1 VKIESKVKLL
11 NCYNVELSQR
21 RKPLCDSTI
30 QPFNNST
37 NSAFTLIEVILAIG
51 VASIVLIAAN
61 AVFFT
66 ALHLRNATADVVDAA
81 SPIDQSLA
89 LLRRDLECAVTPKAS
104 GVLSGDFKIG
114 NVTSTG
120 ISDPVSAEIY
130 TATGALSDSAP
141 WGDIQRV
148 TYELKNSTTGNAAG
162 KDLYRSVTRNILATA
177 TPDVEDQ
184 LMIRG
189 VDSVEFSAYDGS
201 QWNDSWD
208 TTDTTS
214 ANTNLPVAVR
224 VEIQLAGSGKN
235 DSPIEILVPIDSQ
248 TRTNSTSTVGG
259 S

>member
-1 VKIESKVKLL
+1 VKIE
-11 NCYNVELSQR
+11 
-21 RKPLCDSTI
+21 T
-30 QPFNNST
+30 NNAA
-37 NSAFTLIEVILAIG
+37 AFTLIEMILAIG

-61 AVFFT
+61 AAFFT
-66 ALHLRNATADVVDAA
+66 ALHLRDATADAVDAA
-81 SPIDQSLA
+81 SPIDQSLT
-89 LLRRDLECAVTPKAS
+89 LLRRDLQCAVTPKAS

-120 ISDPVSAEIY
+120 ISDPVAAEIY
-130 TATGALSDSAP
+130 TATGALSENAP

-148 TYELKNSTTGNAAG
+148 TYELKNSTSGGNG
-162 KDLYRSVTRNILATA
+162 RDMYRSVTRNLLTET

-189 VDSVEFSAYDGS
+189 VDSVQFSAYDGS

-224 VEIQLAGSGKN
+224 VDIQLTSSGKN
-235 DSPIEILVPIDSQ
+235 SLPIEILVPIDSQ
-248 TRTNSTSTVGG
+248 SRTNSTSTVGAG

>member
-1 VKIESKVKLL
+1 MKIE
-11 NCYNVELSQR
+11 
-21 RKPLCDSTI
+21 T
-30 QPFNNST
+30 NNAA
-37 NSAFTLIEVILAIG
+37 AFTLIEMILAIG

-61 AVFFT
+61 AAFFT
-66 ALHLRNATADVVDAA
+66 ALHLRDATADAVDAA
-81 SPIDQSLA
+81 SPIDQSLT
-89 LLRRDLECAVTPKAS
+89 LLRRDLQCAVTPKAS

-120 ISDPVSAEIY
+120 ISDPVAAEIY
-130 TATGALSDSAP
+130 TATGALSENAP

-148 TYELKNSTTGNAAG
+148 TYELKNSTSGVNG
-162 KDLYRSVTRNILATA
+162 RDMYRSVTRNLLTET

-189 VDSVEFSAYDGS
+189 VDSVQFSAYDGS

-224 VEIQLAGSGKN
+224 VDIQLTSSGKN
-235 DSPIEILVPIDSQ
+235 SLPIEILVPIDSQ
-248 TRTNSTSTVGG
+248 SRTNSTSTVGAG